1 MTLDQVMDPEYR
13 KLIAARDMVRDA
25 VAELL
30 EEDNLLVFVSSILLL
45 ALMLPD
51 SDSVEAEP
59 LTRRGV
65 LDLLY
70 NSVME
75 SDDPAVEVPLYPE
88 DIEWIMAV
96 AGKYQLP
103 ADINREVALRFA
115 DAANEMIEGLDV
127 DRAHL
132 ARSLGT

>member
-1 MTLDQVMDPEYR
+1 M
-13 KLIAARDMVRDA
+13 
-25 VAELL
+25 
-30 EEDNLLVFVSSILLL
+30 
-45 ALMLPD
+45 
-51 SDSVEAEP
+51 
-59 LTRRGV
+59 

-88 DIEWIMAV
+88 DIEWILAV

-115 DAANEMIEGLDV
+115 DAANEMIEGMDI

-132 ARSLGT
+132 ARTLGT

>member
-25 VAELL
+25 VAELF

-59 LTRRGV
+59 LTRRGGCWTF
-65 LDLLY
+65 
-70 NSVME
+70 STT
-75 SDDPAVEVPLYPE
+75 
-88 DIEWIMAV
+88 
-96 AGKYQLP
+96 
-103 ADINREVALRFA
+103 R
-115 DAANEMIEGLDV
+115 
-127 DRAHL
+127 
-132 ARSLGT
+132 